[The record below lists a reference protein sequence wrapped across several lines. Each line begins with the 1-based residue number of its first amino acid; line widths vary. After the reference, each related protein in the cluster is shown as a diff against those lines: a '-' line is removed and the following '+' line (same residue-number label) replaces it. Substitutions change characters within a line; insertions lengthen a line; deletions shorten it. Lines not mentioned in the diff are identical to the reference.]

1 MYLSTLAILPR
12 VASFD
17 HYELVETSLGTGRK
31 DSSEQNLESGF
42 MAIKKGLTID
52 LSSLFLLIIS
62 APC

>member
-17 HYELVETSLGTGRK
+17 HYELVETILGTGRK

-42 MAIKKGLTID
+42 MAIKIRLD
-52 LSSLFLLIIS
+52 N
-62 APC
+62 